1 MSSPT
6 TRLVVS
12 GATKDFGYQRVLKG
26 IDLTV
31 EEGEYVALMGP
42 NGAGKTTLLRLAAG
56 LSTPSSGSVSI
67 AGVDLGKAGPGLKR
81 RIGFVSHESMLYP
94 DLTGRENLA
103 FHAELFGVTDLD
115 EQLAVLDELLDLAP
129 ILERPAG
136 VLSRGNRQ
144 RLTLARALLHAPRI
158 LLLDEP
164 FTGLDEAST
173 ERLLDILQRL
183 VADGRTVIMTTHD
196 RAILDAGPRRLV
208 VISNGVVSEDR
219 PITPKADL
227 PVPRQLNHEFLR
239 PKLTPPPKRLGAAL
253 AIARKDLRVEL
264 RTRDQLGA
272 SGLFALC
279 VLITSSFTM
288 PPGTSGKGFATGI
301 LWISI
306 LFAVLLGVGRA
317 MGKET
322 ADRGIEGLLL
332 SPASRESI
340 FVGKALG
347 SLLLMLVLGVF
358 TLFVFI
364 VTMAGQASIDFVSVL
379 LTLVLGVFG
388 LVVVGSLF
396 AGIAIGSRMG
406 ETLLPLISI
415 PVLLPLMIGAVELT
429 NLCLQ
434 PGSTGLLV
442 GVGLLAAY
450 DLMVTMVAVIT
461 FTHVVEE

>member
-1 MSSPT
+1 MSSPSS
-6 TRLVVS
+6 RLVIS
-12 GATKDFGYQRVLKG
+12 GVTKDFGYHSVLKG
-26 IDLTV
+26 VDLVV
-31 EEGEYVALMGP
+31 EEGEFVALMGS
-42 NGAGKTTLLRLAAG
+42 NGAGKTTLLRIAAG
-56 LSTPSSGSVSI
+56 LSTPTAGTASV
-67 AGVDLGKAGPGLKR
+67 AGVDLRKAGPGLRR

-103 FHAELFGVTDLD
+103 FHAELFGVSDLED
-115 EQLAVLDELLDLAP
+115 QLAVLDELLDLAP
-129 ILERPAG
+129 ILDRPAG

-173 ERLLDILQRL
+173 TRLLDILQRL

-208 VISNGVVSEDR
+208 VLDKGVIAEDHAISPMREADAPRELSR
-219 PITPKADL
+219 P
-227 PVPRQLNHEFLR
+227 FLR
-239 PKLTPPPKRLGAAL
+239 PQLVLPPGRFKSAL

-288 PPGTSGKGFATGI
+288 PPGSDGSGFATGV

-306 LFAVLLGVGRA
+306 LFATLLGVGRA

-332 SPASRESI
+332 SPATKDSV

-347 SLLLMLVLGVF
+347 SLVLMLILGVF
-358 TLFVFI
+358 TLAVFT
-364 VTMAGQASIDFVSVL
+364 VTMAGQASINWPSIL
-379 LTLVLGVFG
+379 ITLCLGVVG

-396 AGIAIGSRMG
+396 SGIAIGSRLG
-406 ETLLPLISI
+406 ESMLPLIAI
-415 PVLLPLMIGAVELT
+415 PVLLPLMIGTVELT
-429 NLCLQ
+429 KQSLGGENA
-434 PGSTGLLV
+434 GLWV
-442 GVGLLAAY
+442 WVGLLAAY
-450 DLMVTMVAVIT
+450 DLMVTMVAVTT
-461 FTHVVEE
+461 FAHVVEE